1 MSILGLFW
9 VNLYHFG
16 WLGMTVGGSEGIL
29 GDWGW
34 LWVIGAGWLGVTG
47 AGCPI

>member
-9 VNLYHFG
+9 VNLYYFS
-16 WLGMTVGGSEGIL
+16 WLEVTVGGCEGIL

-34 LWVIGAGWLGVTG
+34 LWVIGDGWG
-47 AGCPI
+47 